1 MPGVTPTPLGRP
13 LSLPDPFGSECP
25 QYPGDAP
32 PPPPAQPRAG
42 GFPQSHLR
50 TLHDDPYPLCWGV
63 TPKPLGQPL
72 LPVAWGQAMGLPYC
86 CGAVPTLTFGDT
98 PCPPPGVGP
107 TPNPQGSPATRR
119 AVPSSP
125 PNPAPLWHRWGCG
138 VPPPPQSPLLVGFF
152 HEEMGVHCPPNQHCG
167 TGMEGS
173 FVVAS
178 CRHQSVI
185 QASLLC
191 TGDRRVRAGN

>member
-1 MPGVTPTPLGRP
+1 MGRP

-98 PCPPPGVGP
+98 PCPPQVWDRPQTLRDLLQPEGLCLHPPQIQHLYGIGGAVGF
-107 TPNPQGSPATRR
+107 
-119 AVPSSP
+119 
-125 PNPAPLWHRWGCG
+125 
-138 VPPPPQSPLLVGFF
+138 PPPPKVPSWLDSSTRKWGFTVPQTNTA
-152 HEEMGVHCPPNQHCG
+152 GRG
-167 TGMEGS
+167 WR
-173 FVVAS
+173 A
-178 CRHQSVI
+178 
-185 QASLLC
+185 ALWSLLA
-191 TGDRRVRAGN
+191 DIRVSFKPRCCARGTDGSGQVIKA